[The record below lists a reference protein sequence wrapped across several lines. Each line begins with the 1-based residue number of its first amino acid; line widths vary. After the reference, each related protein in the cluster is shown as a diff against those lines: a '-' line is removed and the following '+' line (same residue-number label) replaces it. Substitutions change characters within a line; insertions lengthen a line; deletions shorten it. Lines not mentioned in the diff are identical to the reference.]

1 MARRI
6 YHPPPSRN
14 NILWQ
19 GVTRPPPPQKKLDS
33 VCVKQRFYGELS
45 NVPRPSA
52 MRIKRTWN
60 PIVPLLGLYAI
71 NPLQL
76 AGINL
81 FQICLV
87 SYSQVTFLFLLRIN
101 LILVLTFS
109 EKHVYNAKYIIHVF
123 IEIIRKGYLYRLLCQ
138 GIIPVWRIC
147 SIKPLNKF
155 L

>member
-45 NVPRPSA
+45 NVLRPSA

-60 PIVPLLGLYAI
+60 PIVPLLGFYAI

-101 LILVLTFS
+101 LMLVLTFA
-109 EKHVYNAKYIIHVF
+109 EKKHNFSYSCVLKSTIFHTRYISTP
-123 IEIIRKGYLYRLLCQ
+123 
-138 GIIPVWRIC
+138 GILPIYI
-147 SIKPLNKF
+147 NH
-155 L
+155 